1 LKETNCTICQDSGW
15 VLVKVK
21 EREIARPCQC
31 RRDDVRLLKVDHANI
46 PLRFVGTELK
56 SYFPDKENPSQ
67 GRAKK
72 LSAKFI
78 ADYPAVSNGLLFHGA
93 TGVGKTR
100 LLCCIGN
107 QLIKDKDCEVIYID
121 WNDLAREMKSGEDA
135 ASRDFAN
142 ISQLI
147 QRLARVELLLFDEL
161 GASRPSPWVEDNIYY
176 LINRRYNDNRVT
188 VFASNFFDSKIGS
201 EETLSERIGIRIRS
215 RLFEMA
221 ASVEIKGADYRHKY
235 YHTEEQ

>member
-1 LKETNCTICQDSGW
+1 MKETNCKLCGDSGW

-31 RRDDVRLLKVDHANI
+31 RQEDLRLLKVDHANI
-46 PLRFVGTELK
+46 PLRFVGTELN
-56 SYFPDKENPSQ
+56 SYFPDKDNPSQ

-72 LSAKFI
+72 ASAKFI
-78 ADYPAVSNGLLFHGA
+78 ADYPAVSSGLLFHGA

-107 QLIKDKDCEVIYID
+107 QLIKEKGCEVIYID

-135 ASRDFAN
+135 ASRDFAT

-188 VFASNFFDSKIGS
+188 LFASNFFDSKVGS
-201 EETLSERIGIRIRS
+201 EETLSERIGERIRS

-221 ASVEIKGADYRHKY
+221 TSIEIKGVDYRHRYLHSEDK
-235 YHTEEQ
+235 

>member
-1 LKETNCTICQDSGW
+1 LKEANCKICQDSGW
-15 VLVKVK
+15 VLIKIK

-31 RRDDVRLLKVDHANI
+31 RQNDVQLLKVNHANI

-56 SYFPDKENPSQ
+56 SYFPDRENPSQ
-67 GRAKK
+67 AKAKK

-78 ADYPAVSNGLLFHGA
+78 SDYPAVSNGLLFHGG

-107 QLIKDKDCEVIYID
+107 QLIKEKGSEVIYID

-188 VFASNFFDSKIGS
+188 VFASNYFDSKISG
-201 EETLSERIGIRIRS
+201 EETLSERIGVRIRS

-221 ASVEIKGADYRHKY
+221 NSVEIKGVDYRHKY
-235 YHTEEQ
+235 YHTEDK

>member
-1 LKETNCTICQDSGW
+1 LKETNCKICQDSGW

-21 EREIARPCQC
+21 EREIARPCKC
-31 RRDDVRLLKVDHANI
+31 RQNDMQTLNASNANI
-46 PLRFVGTELK
+46 PLRFMGTELK
-56 SYFPDKENPSQ
+56 SYFPDKGNPSQ
-67 GRAKK
+67 ANAKK
-72 LSAKFI
+72 KAEKFI
-78 ADYPAVSNGLLFHGA
+78 ADYSAVQRGLLFQGS

-107 QLIKDKDCEVIYID
+107 QLIKEKGCEVIYID

-142 ISQLI
+142 ISHLI

-176 LINRRYNDNRVT
+176 LINRRYNDNRIT
-188 VFASNFFDSKIGS
+188 LFASNYFDKKIDMQ
-201 EETLSERIGIRIRS
+201 ETLSERIGIRTRS
-215 RLFEMA
+215 RLFEMTY
-221 ASVEIKGADYRHKY
+221 SIEIMGTDYRQTHY
-235 YHTEEQ
+235 

>member
-1 LKETNCTICQDSGW
+1 MKEANCKICQDSGW
-15 VLVKVK
+15 VLIKVK
-21 EREIARPCQC
+21 EREIARPCKC
-31 RRDDVRLLKVDHANI
+31 RQNEMQILNANNSNI
-46 PLRFVGTELK
+46 PSRFLGTELK
-56 SYFPDKENPSQ
+56 SYFPENNKSQ
-67 GRAKK
+67 AKAKK
-72 LSAKFI
+72 AAEKFI
-78 ADYPAVSNGLLFHGA
+78 ADFPTNATGLLFQGG

-107 QLIKDKDCEVIYID
+107 QLIKEKNVEVAYID

-147 QRLARVELLLFDEL
+147 QRLAQINLLLFDEL

-176 LINRRYNDNRVT
+176 LINRRYNEKRLT
-188 VFASNFFDSKIGS
+188 IFASNFFDKKIGS
-201 EETLSERIGIRIRS
+201 DETLSERIGIRIRS

-221 ASVEIKGADYRHKY
+221 CSVEIMGADYRHKY
-235 YHTEEQ
+235 YHTEDQ

>member
-1 LKETNCTICQDSGW
+1 LKETNCKVCQDSGW

-31 RRDDVRLLKVDHANI
+31 RRNDVRLLKVDHANI

-221 ASVEIKGADYRHKY
+221 SSVEIKGADYRHKY

>member
-1 LKETNCTICQDSGW
+1 MKETKCPICADSGW

-31 RRDDVRLLKVDHANI
+31 RQNDVRMLKVDHANI

-67 GRAKK
+67 ARAKK
-72 LSAKFI
+72 ASAKFV
-78 ADYPAVSNGLLFHGA
+78 ADYPAVSVGLLFHGG

-107 QLIKDKDCEVIYID
+107 QLIKEKGCEVIYID

-135 ASRDFAN
+135 ASRDFAT

-188 VFASNFFDSKIGS
+188 LFASNFFDSKIGS
-201 EETLSERIGIRIRS
+201 EETLSERIGARIRS

-221 ASVEIKGADYRHKY
+221 SSVEIKGADYRHKY
-235 YHTEEQ
+235 YHTEES

>member
-1 LKETNCTICQDSGW
+1 
-15 VLVKVK
+15 VLIKVK
-21 EREIARPCQC
+21 EREIARPCKC
-31 RRDDVRLLKVDHANI
+31 RQNEMQILNANNSNI
-46 PLRFVGTELK
+46 PSRFLGTELK
-56 SYFPDKENPSQ
+56 SYFPENNKSQ
-67 GRAKK
+67 AKAKK
-72 LSAKFI
+72 AAEKFI
-78 ADYPAVSNGLLFHGA
+78 ADFPTNATGLLFQGG

-107 QLIKDKDCEVIYID
+107 QLIKEKNVEVAYID

-147 QRLARVELLLFDEL
+147 QRLAQINLLLFDEL

-176 LINRRYNDNRVT
+176 LINRRYNEKRLT
-188 VFASNFFDSKIGS
+188 IFASNFFDKKIGS
-201 EETLSERIGIRIRS
+201 DETLSERIGIRIRS

-221 ASVEIKGADYRHKY
+221 CSVEIMGADYRHKY
-235 YHTEEQ
+235 YHTEDQ

>member
-1 LKETNCTICQDSGW
+1 MEINCTICQDSGW
-15 VLVKVK
+15 VLLKVG

-31 RRDDVRLLKVDHANI
+31 RKNEIRLLKVNHANI

-100 LLCCIGN
+100 LLCSIGN
-107 QLIKDKDCEVIYID
+107 ELIKAKGCQVIYID

-135 ASRDFAN
+135 ASRDFAT

-147 QRLARVELLLFDEL
+147 QRLARIELLLFDEL

-176 LINRRYNDNRVT
+176 LINRRYNDNLVT
-188 VFASNFFDSKIGS
+188 LFASNFFDSKIGN
-201 EETLSERIGIRIRS
+201 EETLSERIGLRIRS

-221 ASVEIKGADYRHKY
+221 GSVEIRGADYRHKY
-235 YHTEEQ
+235 FHSEES

>member
-1 LKETNCTICQDSGW
+1 MKEAHCKTCQDSGW

-21 EREIARPCQC
+21 DREIARPCQC
-31 RRDDVRLLKVDHANI
+31 RQNDIRLLKVDHANI

-56 SYFPDKENPSQ
+56 SYFPDKENASQ
-67 GRAKK
+67 AKAKK

-78 ADYPAVSNGLLFHGA
+78 ADYPAVSGGLLFQGG

-100 LLCCIGN
+100 LLCCIAN
-107 QLIKDKDCEVIYID
+107 QLIKEKNIEAAYID
-121 WNDLAREMKSGEDA
+121 WNDLTREMKSGEDA
-135 ASRDFAN
+135 ASRDFDK

-161 GASRPSPWVEDNIYY
+161 GASRPSLWVEDNIYY

-188 VFASNFFDSKIGS
+188 VFASNFFDNKIGN
-201 EETLSERIGIRIRS
+201 EETLSERIGVRIRS

-221 ASVEIKGADYRHKY
+221 GSVEILGADYRHKY
-235 YHTEEQ
+235 YHTEGQ

>member
-1 LKETNCTICQDSGW
+1 LKEANCKICQDSGW
-15 VLVKVK
+15 VLIKVK

-31 RRDDVRLLKVDHANI
+31 RQNDVQLLKVNHANI

-78 ADYPAVSNGLLFHGA
+78 ADYPAVSNGLLFQGA

-107 QLIKDKDCEVIYID
+107 QLIKEKGSEVIYID

-188 VFASNFFDSKIGS
+188 VFASNYFDSKIGS

-221 ASVEIKGADYRHKY
+221 NSVEIKGVDYRHKY
-235 YHTEEQ
+235 YHTEDQ

>member
-1 LKETNCTICQDSGW
+1 LKETNCKICQDSGW
-15 VLVKVK
+15 VLIRVK

-31 RRDDVRLLKVDHANI
+31 RQNDVRLLKVDHANI
-46 PLRFVGTELK
+46 PLRFIGVELK
-56 SYFPDKENPSQ
+56 SYYPEDNPSQ
-67 GRAKK
+67 VKAKK
-72 LSAKFI
+72 LSKEFI
-78 ADYPAVSNGLLFHGA
+78 AAYPALNNGLLFHGG

-100 LLCCIGN
+100 LLCSIAN
-107 QLIKDKDCEVIYID
+107 QLIKEKGIEAAYID
-121 WNDLAREMKSGEDA
+121 WNDLTREMKSGEDA

-176 LINRRYNDNRVT
+176 LINRRYNDNRIT
-188 VFASNFFDSKIGS
+188 LFASNYFDKKIDIN
-201 EETLSERIGIRIRS
+201 ETLSERISVRIRS

-221 ASVEIKGADYRHKY
+221 KSIEILGPDYRHKY
-235 YHTEEQ
+235 DHTEDK

>member
-1 LKETNCTICQDSGW
+1 MQILNANNS
-15 VLVKVK
+15 
-21 EREIARPCQC
+21 
-31 RRDDVRLLKVDHANI
+31 NI
-46 PLRFVGTELK
+46 PSRFLGTELK
-56 SYFPDKENPSQ
+56 SYFPENNKSQ
-67 GRAKK
+67 AKAKK
-72 LSAKFI
+72 AAEKFI
-78 ADYPAVSNGLLFHGA
+78 ADFPTNATGLLFQGG

-107 QLIKDKDCEVIYID
+107 QLIKEKNVEVAYID

-147 QRLARVELLLFDEL
+147 QRLAQVNLLLFDEL

-176 LINRRYNDNRVT
+176 LINRRYNEKRLT
-188 VFASNFFDSKIGS
+188 VFASNFFDKKIGS
-201 EETLSERIGIRIRS
+201 DETLSERIGIRIRS

-221 ASVEIKGADYRHKY
+221 CSVEIMGVDYRHKY
-235 YHTEEQ
+235 YHTEDQ

>member
-1 LKETNCTICQDSGW
+1 LKESNCNICQDSGW
-15 VLVKVK
+15 VLLQVG

-31 RRDDVRLLKVDHANI
+31 RRNEIRLLKVNHANI

-67 GRAKK
+67 AKAKK

-100 LLCCIGN
+100 LLCSIGN
-107 QLIKDKDCEVIYID
+107 ELIKAKGCEVIYID

-135 ASRDFAN
+135 ASRDFAT

-176 LINRRYNDNRVT
+176 LINRRYNDNLVT
-188 VFASNFFDSKIGS
+188 LFASNFFDSKIGS
-201 EETLSERIGIRIRS
+201 EETLSERIGLRIRS

-221 ASVEIKGADYRHKY
+221 GSVEIRGADYRHKY
-235 YHTEEQ
+235 FHSEES

>member
-1 LKETNCTICQDSGW
+1 LKEANCKICQDSGW
-15 VLVKVK
+15 VLIKVK

-31 RRDDVRLLKVDHANI
+31 RQNDVQQLKVNHANI
-46 PLRFVGTELK
+46 PLRFIGVELK
-56 SYFPDKENPSQ
+56 SYYPEDNKSQ
-67 GRAKK
+67 AKAKK
-72 LSAKFI
+72 VAEEFI
-78 ADYPAVSNGLLFHGA
+78 ATYPALNNGLLFHGS

-107 QLIKDKDCEVIYID
+107 QLIKEKGSEIIYID

-135 ASRDFAN
+135 ASRDYAN

-161 GASRPSPWVEDNIYY
+161 GASRPSPWVEDNIYF
-176 LINRRYNDNRVT
+176 LINRRYNDNRIT
-188 VFASNFFDSKIGS
+188 LFASNYFDKKIDS
-201 EETLSERIGIRIRS
+201 QETLSERIGIRIRS

-221 ASVEIKGADYRHKY
+221 RSVEIMGVDYRHKY
-235 YHTEEQ
+235 YHKEK

>member
-1 LKETNCTICQDSGW
+1 LKEANCTICQDSGW

-21 EREIARPCQC
+21 GREIARPCTC
-31 RRDDVRLLKVDHANI
+31 RQNEVRLLKTTLANI

-67 GRAKK
+67 AKAKK
-72 LSAKFI
+72 MSAKFV
-78 ADYPAVSNGLLFHGA
+78 ADYPAVSGGLLFQGA

-100 LLCCIGN
+100 LLCSIGN
-107 QLIKDKDCEVIYID
+107 QLIKEKGSEVLYID

-135 ASRDFAN
+135 ASRDFAT

-176 LINRRYNDNRVT
+176 LINRRYNDNLVT
-188 VFASNFFDSKIGS
+188 LFASNFFDDKIGN
-201 EETLSERIGIRIRS
+201 EETLSERIGVRIRS

-221 ASVEIKGADYRHKY
+221 GSVEIRGADYRHRY
-235 YHTEEQ
+235 YHTEDS

>member
-1 LKETNCTICQDSGW
+1 MKEAHCKICQDSGW
-15 VLVKVK
+15 ILVNVQG
-21 EREIARPCQC
+21 REIARPCQC
-31 RRDDVRLLKVDHANI
+31 RQNEVRLLKVDHANI

-67 GRAKK
+67 AKAKK
-72 LSAKFI
+72 KSAKFI
-78 ADYPAVSNGLLFHGA
+78 ADYPAVGGGLLFQGA

-100 LLCCIGN
+100 LLCSIGN
-107 QLIKDKDCEVIYID
+107 QLIKEKGSEVIYID

-147 QRLARVELLLFDEL
+147 RRLARVELLLFDEL

-176 LINRRYNDNRVT
+176 LINRRYNDNLVT
-188 VFASNFFDSKIGS
+188 LFASNYFDSKIGS
-201 EETLSERIGIRIRS
+201 EETLSERIGVRIRS

-221 ASVEIKGADYRHKY
+221 GSIEIRGSDYRHKY
-235 YHTEEQ
+235 YHTEDS

>member
-1 LKETNCTICQDSGW
+1 

-31 RRDDVRLLKVDHANI
+31 RQNDVRMLKVDHANI

-67 GRAKK
+67 ARAKK
-72 LSAKFI
+72 ASAKFV
-78 ADYPAVSNGLLFHGA
+78 ADYPAVSVGLLFHGS

-107 QLIKDKDCEVIYID
+107 QLIKEKGCEVIYID

-135 ASRDFAN
+135 ASRDFAT

-188 VFASNFFDSKIGS
+188 LFASNFFDS
-201 EETLSERIGIRIRS
+201 EETLSERIGARIRS

-221 ASVEIKGADYRHKY
+221 SSVEIKGADYRHKY
-235 YHTEEQ
+235 YHTEES

>member
-1 LKETNCTICQDSGW
+1 MKETNCKICQDSGW
-15 VLVKVK
+15 VLLKVQ

-31 RRDDVRLLKVDHANI
+31 RQNEVRLLKVNHANI

-72 LSAKFI
+72 MSAKFI
-78 ADYPAVSNGLLFHGA
+78 ADYPAVSNGLLFQGA
-93 TGVGKTR
+93 TGIGKTR
-100 LLCCIGN
+100 LLCSIGN
-107 QLIKDKDCEVIYID
+107 QLIKEKGSEVIYID

-176 LINRRYNDNRVT
+176 LINRRYNDNLVT
-188 VFASNFFDSKIGS
+188 LFASNYFDSKIGS
-201 EETLSERIGIRIRS
+201 EETLSERIGVRIRS

-221 ASVEIKGADYRHKY
+221 GNVEIRGADYRHKY
-235 YHTEEQ
+235 YHTEDQ